1 MGDVE
6 WADCARNG
14 NNGTNDDKHIL
25 GVQNTFRRFVSM
37 DVDTFSKLAVHFES
51 ATGGQQRM
59 GDDFMKGSR
68 LYQDDRERV
77 MDNNKGEDDV

>member
-25 GVQNTFRRFVSM
+25 GVQNTFGRFVSM
-37 DVDTFSKLAVHFES
+37 DVDTFFEISGTFRVSNRRS
-51 ATGGQQRM
+51 AKDG
-59 GDDFMKGSR
+59 
-68 LYQDDRERV
+68 
-77 MDNNKGEDDV
+77 